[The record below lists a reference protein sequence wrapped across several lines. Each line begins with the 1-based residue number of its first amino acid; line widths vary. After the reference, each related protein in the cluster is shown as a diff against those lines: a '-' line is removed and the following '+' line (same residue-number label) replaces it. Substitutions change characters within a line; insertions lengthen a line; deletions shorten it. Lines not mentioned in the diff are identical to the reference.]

1 MQLLDTLF
9 RPVERYVDAVSLR
22 THGIVAVVSFATF
35 VGVIAL
41 GFVPVTR
48 HIETSGYST
57 SDLQEA
63 TTRPEVDTILQAL
76 EPVMDSVILL
86 SILDYIF
93 ILAGFFLFFSLHSIA
108 LNTLEN
114 HDRLVLIPKIG
125 MVLTFF
131 SQLLDSL
138 ENFWVILIYTNPED
152 YATILISLMNTS
164 ETMKWTL
171 VRIEYPTLGLVIV
184 LALLIRFTSL
194 FDGYSERLS

>member
-125 MVLTFF
+125 MILTFF
-131 SQLLDSL
+131 SRLLDSL

-194 FDGYSERLS
+194 FDGYSERL

>member
-76 EPVMDSVILL
+76 EPVMDSVMLL
-86 SILDYIF
+86 SILDSIF

-125 MVLTFF
+125 MILTFF
-131 SQLLDSL
+131 SRLLDSL